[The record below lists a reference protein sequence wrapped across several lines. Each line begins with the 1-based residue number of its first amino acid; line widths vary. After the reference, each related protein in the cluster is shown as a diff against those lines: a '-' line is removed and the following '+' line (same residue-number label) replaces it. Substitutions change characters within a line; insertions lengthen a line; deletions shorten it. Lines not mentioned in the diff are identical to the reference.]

1 MYSQL
6 LAKGNELLERRDR
19 YIQRASEIGRTVY
32 DLTAHNDKLAKVGY
46 VIQDVNNKL
55 VETGLR
61 LRSSEIPDIEQID
74 IDVPTGEELENRLEE
89 FMSNY
94 EN

>member
-1 MYSQL
+1 MI
-6 LAKGNELLERRDR
+6 LERRDR
-19 YIQRASEIGRTVY
+19 FLQRASEIGRTVY
-32 DLTAHNDKLAKVGY
+32 DLTAHNDKLAKVGHI
-46 VIQDVNNKL
+46 IQDVNQRIFNSRRPL
-55 VETGLR
+55 HD
-61 LRSSEIPDIEQID
+61 SEIPDIEQID